1 MDYFGWVAHTQEDL
15 HHGTDHPAPHHHN
28 GGRERRTGHWRTV
41 YGDGPTATR
50 RDEDGFI
57 LSGWTEEGD
66 EKKTRS
72 GTDKSVTDRRTH
84 LD

>member
-1 MDYFGWVAHTQEDL
+1 MEPTNLHRIIIMEDVS
-15 HHGTDHPAPHHHN
+15 
-28 GGRERRTGHWRTV
+28 GG
-41 YGDGPTATR
+41 PATR
-50 RDEDGFI
+50 RNEDGFT